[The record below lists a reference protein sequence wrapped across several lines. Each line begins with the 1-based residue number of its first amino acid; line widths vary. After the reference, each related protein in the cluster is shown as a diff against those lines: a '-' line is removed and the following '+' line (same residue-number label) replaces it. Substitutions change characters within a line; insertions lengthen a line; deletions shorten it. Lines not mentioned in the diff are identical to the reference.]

1 MAVYPSVFEAKE
13 QIVEIGKRMYAK
25 NMVVSNDG
33 NISCRISPDEI
44 LATPTGVSKG
54 FMHRDMLVRMTLDGE
69 AAGYNEY
76 KPSSEV
82 KMHLRVYKENPDA
95 VAVVHAHPLYATSFA
110 IAGIGLDQ
118 PILTE
123 TIMSLGSVPVAR
135 YATPG
140 TQEVPDSIAPF
151 CTKYNAVLMAN
162 HGALTWGDS
171 LMQAYHR
178 MESVEY
184 YANIIF
190 NTGYIIGQSN
200 KLSCEQVGPLMD
212 IRARLG
218 VSGGGQPACSPQT
231 MNDRDVLPATGPL
244 KECSGCCRSGMCET
258 AQQNG
263 AAPTDGRQDT
273 EKLIEQI
280 TREVIENLKKA
291 GLR

>member
-13 QIVEIGKRMYAK
+13 QIVEIGRRMYAK
-25 NMVVSNDG
+25 NLVVSNDG
-33 NISCRISPDEI
+33 NISCKISPTEI

-54 FMHRDMLVRMTLDGE
+54 FMDRDMMVKMNLDGE
-69 AAGYNEY
+69 VVGYSDC

-82 KMHLRVYKENPDA
+82 KMHLRVYRENPDV
-95 VAVVHAHPLYATSFA
+95 VAVVHAHPPYATSFA

-123 TIMSLGSVPVAR
+123 ALMSLGSVPVAR

-190 NTGYIIGQSN
+190 NTSYIIGQSM
-200 KLSCEQVGPLMD
+200 KLSCQQIEPLMD

-218 VSGGGQPACSPQT
+218 VSGGGEPACSVKT
-231 MNDRDVLPATGPL
+231 MNDRDVLPASGPI
-244 KECSGCCRSGMCET
+244 KECTSCGRSGVCET
-258 AQQNG
+258 AQKSAPG
-263 AAPTDGRQDT
+263 AGAQQDA

-280 TREVIENLKKA
+280 TQEVIEKLKKA